1 MLLPISQ
8 YLEAKA
14 ADRIEPPVLLA
25 CFQDGRYLTPTT
37 ARRFARIADSAALVA
52 ALATGVGQE
61 PLPGV
66 RGADLAPND
75 PLCGEWNVIVVG
87 PHFAGALVA
96 RDLGDDGPDATRRFD
111 YALTYDRD
119 LALAAARAL
128 MHWIVPSTR

>member
-1 MLLPISQ
+1 M
-8 YLEAKA
+8 A
-14 ADRIEPPVLLA
+14 
-25 CFQDGRYLTPTT
+25 G
-37 ARRFARIADSAALVA
+37 
-52 ALATGVGQE
+52 LATGVGQE